1 MNTLTMEQ
9 YIFFAAFTAVN
20 LWIAY
25 SLSYL
30 KKDAVIEAK
39 MDSLEK
45 TVKAKLFTES
55 KVTLQ
60 SLSRDATINYFEKYL
75 CWINYLMQIDIQTTK
90 REHFAQKCEQFETD
104 FFNAQ
109 SRFML
114 FCEDFDKDYGQLT
127 TDLTQGLMKIQLGI
141 ESKLDQYLSIDLNVH
156 LKPKIVHEFFDQR
169 RNDYRALIPKMQ
181 VFTKKL
187 RTLITEQITIEK

>member
-1 MNTLTMEQ
+1 MEQ
-9 YIFFAAFTAVN
+9 YIFFFAFTAVN
-20 LWIAY
+20 VWIAY
-25 SLSYL
+25 NLSYL
-30 KKDAVIEAK
+30 KKDAAIEAK

-55 KVTLQ
+55 KVTFQ

-75 CWINYLMQIDIQTTK
+75 CWVNYLVQIDIQTVK
-90 REHFAQKCEQFETD
+90 KDQFVQKCEQFETD

-127 TDLTQGLMKIQLGI
+127 LDLTQGLMKIQFGI
-141 ESKLDQYLSIDLNVH
+141 EAKLDQYLSIDLNVH
-156 LKPKIVHEFFDQR
+156 LKPKIVQEFFDLR
-169 RNDYRALIPKMQ
+169 RNDYNALIPKISK
-181 VFTKKL
+181 FTSKL
-187 RTLITEQITIEK
+187 RKLITEQITMG